1 MRRDGHQ
8 GNTKTYRIVKRV
20 LDVIFS
26 ALLLVLLA
34 LPMTV
39 IALLVGISSDG
50 DIFFRQRRVGRGE
63 KLFVCYKFRTMT
75 SDAPPN
81 RPSADFPDVE
91 RYLTP
96 IGRFLRNTSLDEL
109 PQLFNVLRGQMSLVG
124 PRPLIG
130 EEVQIH
136 RLRQDWGVY
145 EVRPGMTGLSQVNGR
160 TSLSDFQKAAMDER
174 YVKSMSLATDLKILW
189 RTLFALRVKE

>member
-1 MRRDGHQ
+1 MKREGQQ
-8 GNTKTYRIVKRV
+8 GNIKVYRIAKRV
-20 LDVIFS
+20 LDVVFS

-50 DIFFRQRRVGRGE
+50 DIFFRQRRVGRGG
-63 KLFVCYKFRTMT
+63 KFFVCYKFRTMT

-81 RPSADFPDVE
+81 RPSTDFPDVE
-91 RYLTP
+91 RYLTS
-96 IGRFLRNTSLDEL
+96 IGRVLRCTSLDEL

-130 EEVQIH
+130 EEIHIH
-136 RLRQDWGVY
+136 RLRQDRGVY
-145 EVRPGMTGLSQVNGR
+145 AVRPGMTGLSQVSGR
-160 TSLSDFQKAAMDER
+160 TLLNDDQKAEMDER
-174 YVKSMSLATDLKILW
+174 YVKSMSLVTDLKILW

>member
-1 MRRDGHQ
+1 MKEE
-8 GNTKTYRIVKRV
+8 GNTGIYRIVKRV
-20 LDVIFS
+20 LDVVFS
-26 ALLLVLLA
+26 AILLSLLA

-39 IALLVGISSDG
+39 VALLVGISSDG
-50 DIFFRQRRVGRGE
+50 DIFFRQRRVGRGG

-81 RPSADFPDVE
+81 RPSADFPDVD

-96 IGRFLRNTSLDEL
+96 VGRFLRCTSLDEL

-130 EEVQIH
+130 EEREIH
-136 RLRQDWGVY
+136 RLRQDRGVY
-145 EVRPGMTGLSQVNGR
+145 EVRPGMTGLSQVSGR
-160 TSLSDFQKAAMDER
+160 TLLNDVQKAEMDER

>member
-1 MRRDGHQ
+1 MRREGHQ
-8 GNTKTYRIVKRV
+8 GNTKSYRIVKRV
-20 LDVIFS
+20 LDVVFS
-26 ALLLVLLA
+26 AILLSLLV

-39 IALLVGISSDG
+39 IALLVGMSSDG
-50 DIFFRQRRVGRGE
+50 DIFFRQRRVGRGG

-81 RPSADFPDVE
+81 RPSADFFDVE
-91 RYLTP
+91 KYLTP

-130 EEVQIH
+130 EEIQIH
-136 RLRQDWGVY
+136 RLRQDFGVY

-160 TSLSDFQKAAMDER
+160 TSLSDVQKAAMDER
-174 YVKSMSLATDLKILW
+174 YVKSMSLATDIKILW